1 MGNILD
7 KSAVLNRIKEHYS
20 LKGNA
25 DLARFLGVAPNTI
38 TNWYGRSTFDLDIIY
53 TKCEG
58 VSFDWL
64 FTGHGKKVLEDQSSI
79 PASQLVDNSLL
90 YTMYKE
96 KEEKVEAQAE
106 QIGALKQM
114 IRQLEEKIEGLQ
126 QSIHPDTSVSAG
138 STRIRKSG
146 VAESGS
152 ARFAEQ
158 P

>member
-1 MGNILD
+1 MGNTLD

-38 TNWYGRSTFDLDIIY
+38 TNWYGRSTFDIDIIY

-79 PASQLVDNSLL
+79 PASHPVDDSLL

-96 KEEKVEAQAE
+96 EKAENKALIKEV
-106 QIGALKQM
+106 GALEQKVKT
-114 IRQLEEKIEGLQ
+114 LEEKIEGLRQ
-126 QSIHPDTSVSAG
+126 HALPDAASAG
-138 STRIRKSG
+138 SARIRRSG
-146 VAESGS
+146 AAESGS